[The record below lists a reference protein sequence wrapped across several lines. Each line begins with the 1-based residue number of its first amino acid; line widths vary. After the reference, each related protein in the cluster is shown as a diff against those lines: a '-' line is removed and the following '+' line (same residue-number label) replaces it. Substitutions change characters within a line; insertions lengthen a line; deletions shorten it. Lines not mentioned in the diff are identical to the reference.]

1 MVLRYN
7 SYLLYLL
14 MLVLQWVVGFKAWSN
29 ALASKDKT
37 TFSTKPQL
45 SPLGILSDQ
54 TLSKP
59 SDAMHT
65 HGYRTV
71 SFVHCHEV
79 GLKLGV
85 GAPL

>member
-1 MVLRYN
+1 MALRYN

-45 SPLGILSDQ
+45 SPLAFCLTKPCLSHLMLCIHMDIEQ
-54 TLSKP
+54 
-59 SDAMHT
+59 
-65 HGYRTV
+65 YRLFIAT
-71 SFVHCHEV
+71 
-79 GLKLGV
+79 KLG
-85 GAPL
+85 